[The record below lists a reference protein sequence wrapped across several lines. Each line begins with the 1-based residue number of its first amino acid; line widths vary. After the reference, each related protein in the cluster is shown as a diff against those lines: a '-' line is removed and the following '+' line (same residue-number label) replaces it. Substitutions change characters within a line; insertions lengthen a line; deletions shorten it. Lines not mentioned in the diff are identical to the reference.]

1 MSELRLLGVEWDGNS
16 KTSPGRYR
24 VHPMRAFAPALAA
37 MMLLASLAGAPR
49 APRVQLRGPDVAVIV
64 RAESA
69 RVAAVERLVGRLGGS
84 VGRRLAIIDGFTARV
99 PAGSVGRLAG
109 ADGVRAVTADARG
122 HMLSV
127 DPALGYDPAA
137 DLSSPTNVAS
147 IINANPAYA
156 AGLTGKGVDVALID
170 SGVAPVVGLTSP
182 GKVVNGPDLS
192 FDSQNPN
199 LVYLD
204 GYGHGTHMAGLIAGR
219 DTADSAVPDPAHFT
233 GVAPDARILNV
244 KVGAADGSVDVSQ
257 VIAAI
262 DWVVQHRSDNGLNVR
277 VLNLS
282 FGTDSPQGYA
292 LDPLAYAAEVAW
304 RKGIVVVVAGG
315 NDGKAASSLADP
327 AIDPFVLAVGADDP
341 MGTVGPADDAPASF
355 SSRGNGN
362 RHVDVLAPGKSLIS
376 LRDPNSVVDMN
387 FPSARVGTRFFRGS
401 GTSQAAAVTSGAAA
415 LLLQQRPTLTPDQV
429 KAVLM
434 ASALKVKASN
444 VLQGSGIIDV
454 GRGGRSTARGSRRVR
469 CDRGPGARPLGCP
482 AGQIAHLC
490 SWGRARRGQGSQG
503 PGTAP
508 AIAPCRAPRPRTHPD
523 PWPPATARPAH
534 AARRPRLG
542 RRPAAARPG
551 LTRAGSGRQPRRA
564 RRTRPVTGGPRPAP
578 NPDPHRSKRP

>member
-454 GRGGRSTARGSRRVR
+454 GRAMTTVAGPSTQSYPYSSGQGSLETARGAVHVV
-469 CDRGPGARPLGCP
+469 DP
-482 AGQIAHLC
+482 ATGQALTGERDIF
-490 SWGRARRGQGSQG
+490 GQVWN
-503 PGTAP
+503 PATWAP
-508 AIAPCRAPRPRTHPD
+508 AALNGSSWSGGT
-523 PWPPATARPAH
+523 WNGSSWSGSSWSGSSWSGSSWSGSSWSGNTW
-534 AARRPRLG
+534 
-542 RRPAAARPG
+542 
-551 LTRAGSGRQPRRA
+551 AGSTWG
-564 RRTRPVTGGPRPAP
+564 
-578 NPDPHRSKRP
+578 